1 MNIDE
6 ITTNIKAESGL
17 MADRALAG
25 LRQATMNTAGLLN
38 RTKAPARALIETGLK
53 FNAVSHKGIEKLLK
67 QQLSTYEDLVD
78 GSTRRLQMAAR
89 AKTLRALWND
99 QVAALPDARD
109 TVIGNARKTA
119 QIVRATG
126 DDVGDILRHA
136 AEEAPAKVTGTA
148 RKAGTRKTSAR
159 KTSTRRAP
167 RKAAARKTTG
177 RKTGARRASAKK
189 KTASRKAS

>member
-1 MNIDE
+1 MNIDK

-17 MADRALAG
+17 AADRAVAG

-67 QQLSTYEDLVD
+67 QQLATYEDLVD

-89 AKTLRALWND
+89 AKSLRALWEG

-109 TVIGNARKTA
+109 TAIGNARKTA

-126 DDVGDILRHA
+126 DDVTDILRDVT
-136 AEEAPAKVTGTA
+136 EEAPAVKAAASRKKSTGRKTA
-148 RKAGTRKTSAR
+148 TRKASA
-159 KTSTRRAP
+159 KRAP
-167 RKAAARKTTG
+167 RKRKAATG
-177 RKTGARRASAKK
+177 RKTTARRASSKK
-189 KTASRKAS
+189 KAAPRKAS